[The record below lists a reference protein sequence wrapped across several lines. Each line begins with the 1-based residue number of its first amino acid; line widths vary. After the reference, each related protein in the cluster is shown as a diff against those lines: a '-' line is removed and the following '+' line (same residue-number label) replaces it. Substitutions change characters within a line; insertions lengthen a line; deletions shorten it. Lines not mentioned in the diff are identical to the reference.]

1 MVHPSKAKGDRNER
15 DAVAFLV
22 ATVPDLLVDK
32 PERMLGA
39 GRKDDVGDLR
49 VFPDVAVQVRAY
61 AKSYLLGGLR
71 SAAVDAAAQAANGRM
86 PLSLGLVPFPN
97 ARAATQV
104 RWLATTTVWPDAEL
118 EARDFGAAASN
129 AVAWVRD
136 DVGPKTKPNPRA
148 RKAPVV
154 HPDRLGRVAY
164 IHGRDAEPYYLAP
177 VEAWLAV
184 YRRLR
189 GQQSAAA

>member
-1 MVHPSKAKGDRNER
+1 MGNASKNKGDRFER

-22 ATVPDLLVDK
+22 AVVPDLLVDK

-61 AKSYLLGGLR
+61 AKAYLLTGLR
-71 SAAVDAAAQAANGRM
+71 SAAVDAAVQATNGRM

-97 ARAATQV
+97 ARANTQV
-104 RWLATTTVWPDAEL
+104 KWLAAVTAWPDPHA
-118 EARDFGAAASN
+118 APRDFGAAASR

-136 DVGPKTKPNPRA
+136 DVGQKTKPSTRS
-148 RKAPVV
+148 RKVPVP
-154 HPDRLGRVAY
+154 HPNRVDRVAY

-184 YRRLR
+184 YRCLR
-189 GQQSAAA
+189 AELTAAA

>member
-1 MVHPSKAKGDRNER
+1 MANSSKAKGDRNER

-22 ATVPDLLVDK
+22 AAVPDLLVDK

-49 VFPDVAVQVRAY
+49 VFPDAAVQVRAY
-61 AKSYLLGGLR
+61 AKPYLLAGLR
-71 SAAVDAAAQAANGRM
+71 SSAVDAASQAVNGRM

-104 RWLATTTVWPDAEL
+104 RWLATTTVWPDPDVV
-118 EARDFGAAASN
+118 ARDFGSAASR

-136 DVGPKTKPNPRA
+136 DVGPRPNPRA
-148 RKAPVV
+148 RKPLPP

-164 IHGRDAEPYYLAP
+164 IHGRDAQAYYLAP

-189 GQQSAAA
+189 QAAVAA

>member
-1 MVHPSKAKGDRNER
+1 MANSSKAKGDRNER

-22 ATVPDLLVDK
+22 ATVPDLLVDR

-39 GRKDDVGDLR
+39 GRLDDVGDLR

-61 AKSYLLGGLR
+61 AKQHLLTGLR
-71 SAAVDAAAQAANGRM
+71 SSAVDAAAQAMNGRM
-86 PLSLGLVPFPN
+86 PLGLGLVPYPN

-104 RWLATTTVWPDAEL
+104 RWIATATVWPDPDVL
-118 EARDFGAAASN
+118 ARDFGSAASN

-136 DVGPKTKPNPRA
+136 DTGPKVAPNPRS

-164 IHGRDAEPYYLAP
+164 VHGRGAEPYYLAP

-184 YRRLR
+184 YRKLR
-189 GQQSAAA
+189 APVHQAA

>member
-49 VFPDVAVQVRAY
+49 VFPEVAVQVRAY
-61 AKSYLLGGLR
+61 GKASLLTGLR

-86 PLSLGLVPFPN
+86 PLGLGLVPFPN

-104 RWLATTTVWPDAEL
+104 RWLATTTVWPDLEL
-118 EARDFGAAASN
+118 EARDFGAAASR

-148 RKAPVV
+148 RKAPVP

-184 YRRLR
+184 YRHLR
-189 GQQSAAA
+189 AASAAA

>member
-1 MVHPSKAKGDRNER
+1 MAHPSKAKGDRNER
-15 DAVAFLV
+15 AAVAFLV
-22 ATVPDLLVDK
+22 AVAPDLLVDK

-39 GRKDDVGDLR
+39 GRRDDVGDLR
-49 VFPDVAVQVRAY
+49 VFPDVAVQARAY
-61 AKSYLLGGLR
+61 AKQHLLVGLR
-71 SAAVDAAAQAANGRM
+71 SSAVDAAAQAVNGRM
-86 PLSLGLVPFPN
+86 PLGLGLVPYPN

-104 RWLATTTVWPDAEL
+104 RWIATATVWPDPDVV
-118 EARDFGAAASN
+118 ARDFGAAASN

-148 RKAPVV
+148 RKAPVP
-154 HPDRLGRVAY
+154 HPGRLERVAY
-164 IHGRDAEPYYLAP
+164 VHGRGAEPYYLAP

-189 GQQSAAA
+189 EAAVVAA

>member
-1 MVHPSKAKGDRNER
+1 MANSSKAKGDRNER

-22 ATVPDLLVDK
+22 AAVPDLLVDK

-39 GRKDDVGDLR
+39 GRLDDVGDLR

-61 AKSYLLGGLR
+61 AKQHLLTGLR
-71 SAAVDAAAQAANGRM
+71 SSAVDAAAQAVNGRM
-86 PLSLGLVPFPN
+86 PLALGLVPYPN

-104 RWLATTTVWPDAEL
+104 RWIATATVWPDPDVA
-118 EARDFGAAASN
+118 AHDFGAAASN

-136 DVGPKTKPNPRA
+136 DTGLKTKPNPRA
-148 RKAPVV
+148 RNAPDP
-154 HPDRLGRVAY
+154 HPGRLERVAFV
-164 IHGRDAEPYYLAP
+164 HGRGAEPYYLAP

-189 GQQSAAA
+189 EGAAVAA